1 MDRLLKFVPPGLRQ
15 PAEALLIGSGEL
27 ARSGR
32 GALTAF
38 AIRIASALLAFLTQ
52 VLLARWMGAFEF
64 GVFSYSWVWIIVL
77 GSLVSA
83 GFATSVIR
91 FLPEYREQG
100 KWDLFHGFLSAGR
113 SLASGAGVL
122 VALAAF
128 AIVNVWTG
136 LVEPVYLIP
145 LGLLLI
151 SLPAYGLTDF
161 QDGVGRA
168 QGWIDLA
175 LIPPYILRPILLFA
189 FIGISY
195 AVARPPDAATAALAM
210 VAACWVTALLQ
221 YLAQKWRM
229 RGKVPATAPAYA
241 MRLWTR
247 TSLPLLMIDGF
258 TLFILN
264 LDVLLLEYLRVSPA
278 QIGIYFAALK
288 TISLIA
294 FVHFSISAVA
304 MPRFAALHA
313 RGEIAEIRQFLA
325 RMQKWCFW
333 PSALGAALLLIA
345 GEPLLWLFGPDFVE
359 AYPVMFILAVGLLV
373 RALAGPAQNLLAVSG
388 HQDKAAMILFATLLL
403 NGSLGLALIPSFGIE
418 GAAIAISAAFAFE
431 AIATIVLTRRLFPAD
446 AGKAGRGTSWQRP

>member
-1 MDRLLKFVPPGLRQ
+1 MDRLLKFMPSTVRQ
-15 PAEALLIGSGEL
+15 PAEALLTGSGEG

-38 AIRIASALLAFLTQ
+38 AIRIASAVLAFLTQ
-52 VLLARWMGAFEF
+52 ILLARWMGAFEF

-100 KWDLFHGFLSAGR
+100 KWDLFRGFLRAGR
-113 SLASGAGVL
+113 SMATGMGVL
-122 VALAAF
+122 GALAAL
-128 AIVNVWTG
+128 AIVNFWTG
-136 LVEPVYLIP
+136 LVEPVYLVP
-145 LGLLLI
+145 LSLVLT

-175 LIPPYILRPILLFA
+175 LIPPYILRPILLFV

-195 AVARPPDAATAALAM
+195 AVARPPDAATAALAL
-210 VAACWVTALLQ
+210 VAACWLTALVQ

-229 RGKVPATAPAYA
+229 RGKVPMAAPAYA
-241 MRLWTR
+241 PKLWIR

-264 LDVLLLEYLRVSPA
+264 LDVLLLEYLRVPPD

-313 RGEIAEIRQFLA
+313 RGEIAEIRQFLL

-333 PSALGAALLLIA
+333 PSALGAAFLLIA
-345 GEPLLWLFGPDFVE
+345 GKPLLWLFGPDFIA
-359 AYPVMFILAVGLLV
+359 AYPVMFILAVGLLL
-373 RALAGPAQNLLAVSG
+373 RAGAGPAQNLLAVSG

-403 NGSLGLALIPSFGIE
+403 NGGLGFALIPRFGIE

-431 AIATIVLTRRLFPAD
+431 AIVTILLTRRYFPAD
-446 AGKAGRGTSWQRP
+446 AEHGTSWQRL

>member
-1 MDRLLKFVPPGLRQ
+1 MNRLLKFMPPGLRQ
-15 PAEALLIGSGEL
+15 SAQTLLTGSGEV

-38 AIRIASALLAFLTQ
+38 AIRIGSALLAFLTQ
-52 VLLARWMGAFEF
+52 ILLARWMGAFEF

-100 KWDLFHGFLSAGR
+100 KWNLFRGFLWAGR
-113 SLASGAGVL
+113 SMASGAGVL
-122 VALAAF
+122 VAVAAF
-128 AIVNVWTG
+128 AIVNGWTG
-136 LVEPVYLIP
+136 LVEPVYLVA

-175 LIPPYILRPILLFA
+175 LIPPYILRPILLFV

-195 AVARPPDAATAALAM
+195 AVGRPPDAATAALAL

-221 YLAQKWRM
+221 YLAQEWRM
-229 RGKVPATAPAYA
+229 RGKVPAAVPAYA
-241 MRLWTR
+241 MRLWVR

-313 RGEIAEIRQFLA
+313 RGEIAEIRHFLA

-333 PSALGAALLLIA
+333 PSALGAAFLLIA

-359 AYPVMFILAVGLLV
+359 AYPVMFILAAGLLV

-403 NGSLGLALIPSFGIE
+403 NGSLGLALIPSLGIE

-431 AIATIVLTRRLFPAD
+431 AITTIVLTRRLFPV
-446 AGKAGRGTSWQRP
+446 GRAEPGTSWQQP

>member
-1 MDRLLKFVPPGLRQ
+1 MDRLLKFMPSTVRQ
-15 PAEALLIGSGEL
+15 PAEALLTGSGEG

-38 AIRIASALLAFLTQ
+38 AIRIASAVLAFLTQ
-52 VLLARWMGAFEF
+52 ILLARWMGAFEF

-100 KWDLFHGFLSAGR
+100 KWDLFRGFLRAGR
-113 SLASGAGVL
+113 SMATGMGVL
-122 VALAAF
+122 GALAAL
-128 AIVNVWTG
+128 AIVNFWTG
-136 LVEPVYLIP
+136 LVEPVYLVP
-145 LGLLLI
+145 LSLVLT

-175 LIPPYILRPILLFA
+175 LIPPYILRPILLFV

-195 AVARPPDAATAALAM
+195 AVARPPDAATAALAL
-210 VAACWVTALLQ
+210 VAACWLTALVQ

-229 RGKVPATAPAYA
+229 RGKVPMAAPAYA
-241 MRLWTR
+241 PKLWIR

-264 LDVLLLEYLRVSPA
+264 LDVLLLEYLRVPPD

-313 RGEIAEIRQFLA
+313 RGEIAEIRQFLL

-333 PSALGAALLLIA
+333 PSALGAAFLLIA
-345 GEPLLWLFGPDFVE
+345 GKPLLWLFGPDFIA
-359 AYPVMFILAVGLLV
+359 AYPVMFILAVGLLL
-373 RALAGPAQNLLAVSG
+373 RAGAGPAQNLLAVSG

-403 NGSLGLALIPSFGIE
+403 NGGLGFALIPRFGIE

-431 AIATIVLTRRLFPAD
+431 AIVTILLTRRYFPAD
-446 AGKAGRGTSWQRP
+446 AERGTSWQRP

>member
-1 MDRLLKFVPPGLRQ
+1 
-15 PAEALLIGSGEL
+15 
-27 ARSGR
+27 
-32 GALTAF
+32 
-38 AIRIASALLAFLTQ
+38 
-52 VLLARWMGAFEF
+52 MGAFEF

-100 KWDLFHGFLSAGR
+100 KWDLFRGFLRAGR
-113 SLASGAGVL
+113 SMASGAGI
-122 VALAAF
+122 LATVTAF
-128 AIVNVWTG
+128 AIVNVWAG
-136 LVEPVYLIP
+136 LVEPVYIIP
-145 LGLLLI
+145 LSLLLI

-175 LIPPYILRPILLFA
+175 LIPPYILRPILLFV

-195 AVARPPDAATAALAM
+195 AIGRPPDAATAALAL

-221 YLAQKWRM
+221 YLAQRRRM
-229 RGKVPATAPAYA
+229 RGKVPPAAPAYA
-241 MRLWTR
+241 TRLWIR

-313 RGEIAEIRQFLA
+313 RGETGEIRQFLA

-333 PSALGAALLLIA
+333 PSALGAALVLIA
-345 GEPLLWLFGPDFVE
+345 GEPLLWLFGPDFIE
-359 AYPVMFILAVGLLV
+359 AYPVMFILAVGLLI

-403 NGSLGLALIPSFGIE
+403 NGSLGLALIPSHGIE

-431 AIATIVLTRRLFPAD
+431 AIATILLTRRLFPA
-446 AGKAGRGTSWQRP
+446 GKAERGTSWQRP

>member
-1 MDRLLKFVPPGLRQ
+1 MDRLLKFMPSAVRQ
-15 PAEALLIGSGEL
+15 PAQALLTGSGEV

-52 VLLARWMGAFEF
+52 ILLARWMGAFEF

-100 KWDLFHGFLSAGR
+100 KWDLFHGFLRTGR
-113 SLASGAGVL
+113 SMATGMGIL

-145 LGLLLI
+145 LSLVLI

-195 AVARPPDAATAALAM
+195 AVARPPDAATAALAL
-210 VAACWVTALLQ
+210 VAACWVTAVVQ

-229 RGKVPATAPAYA
+229 RGKVPIAAPVYA
-241 MRLWTR
+241 PRLWIR

-264 LDVLLLEYLRVSPA
+264 LDVLLLEYLRVPPD

-313 RGEIAEIRQFLA
+313 RGEAGEIRRFLS

-333 PSALGAALLLIA
+333 PSALGAAVLLIA
-345 GEPLLWLFGPDFVE
+345 GKPLLWLFGPDFVA
-359 AYPVMFILAVGLLV
+359 AYPVMFILAVGLLL
-373 RALAGPAQNLLAVSG
+373 RAGAGPAQNLLAVCG

-403 NGSLGLALIPSFGIE
+403 NGSLGFALIPRFGIE

-431 AIATIVLTRRLFPAD
+431 AIVTIALTRRYFPAD
-446 AGKAGRGTSWQRP
+446 AERASSWQRP